1 MNIQQKLKIIQKMLG
16 LTQTKLAE
24 KFGVSFA
31 AFNSWWTGKS
41 EPRSKMQTAINELF
55 LEVTGQK
62 IIPIEELTAKK
73 QILRKKSREHN
84 NIVAEILKNP
94 DIRDQFI
101 LKLTYHSNSIEG
113 STLTEP
119 DTAAILF
126 DNAALPDKSLTEQLE
141 AKNHQTALNYLF
153 DYIAQKGKI
162 DKNFVLKLHAI
173 LMNGVRPDAGAYRN
187 HAVRI
192 TGVNL
197 PTANHMSIYKLIPEV
212 MIQAAQKSKDI
223 IELSANIHSK
233 FEQIHPFS
241 DGNGRVGRLLVNAM
255 LLRAN
260 FAPAII
266 RQEQKRL
273 YYTFLYKAQIKEDR
287 SQLED
292 FFCEAVMDGFKILER
307 ADKN

>member
-1 MNIQQKLKIIQKMLG
+1 MLRSIVG
-16 LTQTKLAE
+16 GPENLQPRPKAQ
-24 KFGVSFA
+24 A
-31 AFNSWWTGKS
+31 A
-41 EPRSKMQTAINELF
+41 IDELY

-62 IIPIEELTAKK
+62 VIPADHLTAKK
-73 QILRKKSREHN
+73 QVLEQKSGEHKSV
-84 NIVAEILKNP
+84 ITEILANP

-119 DTAAILF
+119 DTAAVLF

-153 DYIAQKGKI
+153 DHIEKGEKI
-162 DKNFVLKLHAI
+162 EENLILKLHSI
-173 LMNGVRPDAGAYRN
+173 LMNGIRPDAGLYRS
-187 HAVRI
+187 HPVRI

-197 PTANHMSIYKLIPEV
+197 PTANHMSVRKLILEV
-212 MIQAAQKSKDI
+212 MERVTQKSKDI
-223 IELSANIHSK
+223 VALSASIHAK

-241 DGNGRVGRLLVNAM
+241 DGNGRIGRLLMNAM
-255 LLRAN
+255 LLQAN

-273 YYTFLYKAQIKEDR
+273 YYTYLYKTQTKDDT

-292 FFCEAVMDGFKILER
+292 FLCEAVMEGFNILER
-307 ADKN
+307 ADKR